1 MYSQVILTPEQ
12 LQAIGSVAVET
23 SYLEE
28 WVELLVWELCGF
40 DEDTGRIFTEKMML
54 DAKVGL
60 LSDLLTPRINDKAVM
75 AEFKEIFDSIKDD
88 IPKRNTIIHGQWGS
102 KDARVSLFNLAS
114 GRIPS
119 DSVAVR
125 KRRKSAPVPVLAKD
139 VIKIAQRIAGHRKK
153 LMRFA
158 VKHEALFSLPSKST

>member
-28 WVELLVWELCGF
+28 WVEMLIWELCGF
-40 DEDTGRIFTEKMML
+40 DENTGRIFTEKMML
-54 DAKVGL
+54 DAKIGL
-60 LSDLLTPRINDKAVM
+60 LSDLLTPRIEDKETG
-75 AEFKEIFDSIKDD
+75 AEFKEIFDSIKND
-88 IPKRNTIIHGQWGS
+88 IPKRNTIIHGHWGS
-102 KDARVSLFNLAS
+102 KDAHVSLFNIAS
-114 GRIPS
+114 GKIPS

-125 KRRKSAPVPVLAKD
+125 KRRKAAPAPVLAKD
-139 VIKIAQRIAGHRKK
+139 VIKIAQRISRHRAK

-158 VKHEALFSLPSKST
+158 VKHEALFSLPSKSL